1 MRRRRKGGFNP
12 IGGCLIIIAGLMLM
26 GGVYVVHLFQQDFAR
41 TAQTATGTVIEM
53 VKGSGKNNSH
63 FPVVQF
69 ITPRENVYSFQSSMG
84 SNPPAY
90 QVGQQV
96 EILYNPEAPEQAVIA
111 ADNSITTNYMMWL
124 FAGVGAV
131 LVLLGVYPLAKLVK
145 QLRERVWSSPDAVSA
160 L

>member
-41 TAQTATGTVIEM
+41 TAQTATGTVIEL
-53 VKGSGKNNSH
+53 VRGSGKNKSYY
-63 FPVVQF
+63 PIVQF
-69 ITPRENVYSFQSSMG
+69 LTPRENVYSFQSSMG
-84 SNPPAY
+84 SDPSAY

-96 EILYNPEAPEQAVIA
+96 EILYNPSAPEQAVIA
-111 ADNSITTNYMMWL
+111 ADNSITTNYVMWL
-124 FAGVGAV
+124 FVGVGALLV
-131 LVLLGVYPLAKLVK
+131 LVGIYPFAKLLK
-145 QLRERVWSSPDAVSA
+145 GLRERVWSTPDAVSA